1 MRWVLLSSI
10 HSITEQVSAICTP
23 ASVNGEYSDGSSRA
37 EERETIIDRLLPLN
51 EDENAPDWHGAQV
64 PDHHLDQHFDRD
76 DADELLDFSPEVAEE
91 DFDPFE
97 ALFMHED

>member
-1 MRWVLLSSI
+1 MKQVFTKVSKLS
-10 HSITEQVSAICTP
+10 T
-23 ASVNGEYSDGSSRA
+23 
-37 EERETIIDRLLPLN
+37 LN